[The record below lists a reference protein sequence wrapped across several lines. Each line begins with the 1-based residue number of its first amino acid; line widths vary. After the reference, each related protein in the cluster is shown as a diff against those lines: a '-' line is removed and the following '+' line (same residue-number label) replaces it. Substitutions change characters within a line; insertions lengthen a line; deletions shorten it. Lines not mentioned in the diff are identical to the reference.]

1 MSSKPILI
9 VESPSKA
16 KTISKYLGG
25 EYEVMASVGH
35 IKDLPKKEL
44 GVDVDNDF
52 ATVEDVLP
60 DKKPF
65 MKEFKSLAKKTDRIV
80 IATDPDRE
88 GEAIAAHI
96 ASEVEAS
103 KLSRVQFTEITK
115 EGVEEGMNNPREID
129 SDLVAARQTR
139 RIIDRL
145 VGYKVSR
152 VLWSTLK
159 KNMKFVKVSLSA
171 GRVQSSALR
180 IIVERERLR
189 QAFHSAL
196 YYDLKAN
203 LQTKDNPF
211 SATLIRVDGKR
222 LATGKDFDPNTG
234 QLKKHDA
241 LLLSKAQADELV
253 KELKDGPWTIK
264 DVEEKIKNSH
274 PKPPF
279 TTSTLQQEAARKL
292 RSSARKTM
300 RTAQRLYEQ
309 GFITYMRT
317 DSTTLSAEGI
327 NGARNE
333 IVSRFGQEYLPEQA
347 RTYAT
352 KVKNAQEAHEA
363 IRPAGVTFTT
373 VDKVRAAIDEDAAKL
388 YDLIRKRTLA
398 SQMKSAKVKQ
408 IAVTIENQKTEFRAN
423 GKVILFPGYMA
434 AYVESTD
441 RRSGITED
449 QESILPDLAKGQ
461 PLTCNELT
469 ADTHATK
476 PPARFTEAS
485 LVKELEAQGIGRP
498 STFANIIDTIIYRTY
513 VTNNRG
519 QLTPTFLGIAV
530 TQLLENHFTSL
541 VDSQFTANMEDGLDA
556 ISRGEL
562 DAVPFMKE
570 FYFGSNDQI
579 GLESMLDDKIDI
591 GKACSVQLDYD
602 GDPIEIR
609 VGQYGP
615 FVQQGETRK
624 SVPADVYLG
633 DLNVDK
639 ALEILNQEINEDRE
653 LGKDSDSG
661 EMVLVKNG
669 PYGPYVQ
676 LGETSKRKGIP
687 KGTPADDIDLEMAL
701 KLLSLPRILGKFP
714 DSDEDVKADYGRFG
728 PYVTAG
734 KGKNGTIPPA
744 MSPLTIE
751 LAEALELIKNR
762 NSGPQKL
769 RTLGDHPQTGESLVL
784 KTGRYGPYLTDG
796 KFNASLPRDTDPE
809 KITLEEG
816 VEIINKKRAA
826 PPRKKRRKAKK
837 KTKKSTKKK

>member
-1 MSSKPILI
+1 MSAKPILI

-25 EYEVMASVGH
+25 KYEVMACVGH
-35 IKDLPKKEL
+35 IKDLPKTDL

-52 ATVEDVLP
+52 AITEEVLD

-65 MKEFKSLAKKTDRIV
+65 MKELRKLAKQTDQIV
-80 IATDPDRE
+80 VATDPDRE

-96 ASEVEAS
+96 ASEVDPE
-103 KLSRVQFTEITK
+103 KISRVLFTEITK
-115 EGVEEGMNNPREID
+115 EGIEEGMNEIHAID
-129 SDLVAARQTR
+129 TDLVEARTAR

-159 KNMKFVKVSLSA
+159 KNMKFVQVSLSA
-171 GRVQSSALR
+171 GRVQSAALK
-180 IIVERERLR
+180 IIIERERLR

-196 YYDLKAN
+196 YYDLKAE
-203 LQTKDNPF
+203 LQAKDDAF
-211 SATLIRVDGKR
+211 GATLIRVDGKR
-222 LATGKDFDPNTG
+222 IATGKDFDPNTG
-234 QLKKHDA
+234 NLKNDKV

-253 KELKDGPWTIK
+253 KELNKGDFTVSDI
-264 DVEEKIKNSH
+264 EEKIKNSH

-300 RTAQRLYEQ
+300 RTAQRLYER

-317 DSTTLSAEGI
+317 DSTTLSEEGL

-333 IVSRFGQEYLPEQA
+333 IMSRFGKEYLPDSP
-347 RTYAT
+347 RSYAT

-363 IRPAGVTFTT
+363 IRPAGVTFSSVDT
-373 VDKVRAAIDEDAAKL
+373 VRSTIDEDAAKL

-398 SQMKSAKVKQ
+398 SQMTSAKVKQ
-408 IAVTIENQKTEFRAN
+408 IAVTIENQKSEFRAN

-441 RRSGITED
+441 KRSGVTED
-449 QESILPDLAKGQ
+449 QESILPDMEKGQ
-461 PLTCNELT
+461 TLVCNTLT
-469 ADTHATK
+469 ADEHMTK

-485 LVKELEAQGIGRP
+485 LVKELEARGIGRP
-498 STFANIIDTIIYRTY
+498 STFASIIDIIVKRTY
-513 VTNNRG
+513 VQRDRG
-519 QLTPTFLGIAV
+519 KLTPTFLGLAV
-530 TQLLENHFTSL
+530 TQLLENHFATL
-541 VDSQFTANMEDGLDA
+541 VDSEFTANMEDDLDA
-556 ISRGEL
+556 ISRGEV
-562 DAVPFMKE
+562 DAVPFMKA
-570 FYFGSNDQI
+570 FYFGSDDLK
-579 GLESMLDDKIDI
+579 GLENMLEDKVDI
-591 GKACSVQLDYD
+591 GKACSVQLDHD
-602 GDPIEIR
+602 GEPIEVR

-615 FVQQGETRK
+615 FVQQGEVRK
-624 SVPADVYLG
+624 SIPADVFLG

-653 LGKDSDSG
+653 LGKDEDSG
-661 EMVLVKNG
+661 ETVLIKNG

-687 KGTPADDIDLEMAL
+687 KGTSPADVDLEMGL
-701 KLLSLPRILGKFP
+701 KLLSLPRTLGKHP
-714 DSDEDVKADYGRFG
+714 ETGEDVKADYGRFG

-734 KGKNGTIPPA
+734 KGKNGTIPPT

-751 LAEALELIKNR
+751 LNEALELIKNR
-762 NSGPQKL
+762 NAGPQAL
-769 RTLGDHPQTGESLVL
+769 RTLGDHPTTGESLVI
-784 KTGRYGPYLTDG
+784 KSGRYGPYITDG
-796 KFNASLPRDTDPE
+796 KVNASLPRDTDHE
-809 KITLEEG
+809 TMTLDDG
-816 VEIINKKRAA
+816 VALIDKKRAA
-826 PPRKKRRKAKK
+826 PPRKKKRKTGKK
-837 KTKKSTKKK
+837 KKK

>member
-1 MSSKPILI
+1 MSAKPILI

-25 EYEVMASVGH
+25 KYEVMACVGH
-35 IKDLPKKEL
+35 IKDLPKTDL

-52 ATVEDVLP
+52 AITEEVLD

-65 MKEFKSLAKKTDRIV
+65 MKELRKLAKQTDQIV
-80 IATDPDRE
+80 VATDPDRE

-96 ASEVEAS
+96 ASEVDPE
-103 KLSRVQFTEITK
+103 KISRVLFTEITK
-115 EGVEEGMNNPREID
+115 EGIEEGMNEIHAID
-129 SDLVAARQTR
+129 TDLVEARTAR

-159 KNMKFVKVSLSA
+159 KNMKFVQVSLSA
-171 GRVQSSALR
+171 GRVQSAALK
-180 IIVERERLR
+180 IIIERERLR

-196 YYDLKAN
+196 YYDLKAE
-203 LQTKDNPF
+203 LQAKDDAF
-211 SATLIRVDGKR
+211 GATLIRVDGKR
-222 LATGKDFDPNTG
+222 IATGKDFDPNTG
-234 QLKKHDA
+234 NLKNDKV

-253 KELKDGPWTIK
+253 KELNKGDFTVSDI
-264 DVEEKIKNSH
+264 EEKIKNSH

-300 RTAQRLYEQ
+300 RTAQRLYER

-317 DSTTLSAEGI
+317 DSTTLSEEGL

-333 IVSRFGQEYLPEQA
+333 IMSRFGKEYLPDSP
-347 RTYAT
+347 RSYAT

-363 IRPAGVTFTT
+363 IRPAGVTFSSVDT
-373 VDKVRAAIDEDAAKL
+373 VRSTIDEDAAKL

-398 SQMKSAKVKQ
+398 SQMTSAKVKQ
-408 IAVTIENQKTEFRAN
+408 IAVTIENQKSEFRAN

-441 RRSGITED
+441 KRSGVTED
-449 QESILPDLAKGQ
+449 QESILPDMEKDQTLV
-461 PLTCNELT
+461 CNTLT
-469 ADTHATK
+469 ADEHMTK

-485 LVKELEAQGIGRP
+485 LVKELEARGIGRP
-498 STFANIIDTIIYRTY
+498 STFASIIDIIVKRTY
-513 VTNNRG
+513 VQRDRG
-519 QLTPTFLGIAV
+519 KLTPTFLGLAV
-530 TQLLENHFTSL
+530 TQLLENHFATL
-541 VDSQFTANMEDGLDA
+541 VDSEFTANMEDDLDA
-556 ISRGEL
+556 ISRGEV
-562 DAVPFMKE
+562 DAVPFMKA
-570 FYFGSNDQI
+570 FYFGSDDLK
-579 GLESMLDDKIDI
+579 GLENMLEDKVDI
-591 GKACSVQLDYD
+591 GKACSVQLDHD
-602 GDPIEIR
+602 GGPIEVR

-615 FVQQGETRK
+615 FVQQGEVRK
-624 SVPADVYLG
+624 SIPADVFLG

-653 LGKDSDSG
+653 LGKDEDSG
-661 EMVLVKNG
+661 ETVLIKNG

-687 KGTPADDIDLEMAL
+687 KGTSPADVDLEMGL
-701 KLLSLPRILGKFP
+701 KLLSLPRTLGKHP
-714 DSDEDVKADYGRFG
+714 ETGEDVKADYGRFG

-734 KGKNGTIPPA
+734 KGKNGTIPPT

-751 LAEALELIKNR
+751 LNEALELIKNR
-762 NSGPQKL
+762 NAGPQAL
-769 RTLGDHPQTGESLVL
+769 RTLGDHPTTGESLVI
-784 KTGRYGPYLTDG
+784 KSGRYGPYITDG
-796 KFNASLPRDTDPE
+796 KVNASLPRDTDHE
-809 KITLEEG
+809 TMTLDDG
-816 VEIINKKRAA
+816 VALIDKKRAA
-826 PPRKKRRKAKK
+826 PPRKKKRKTGKK
-837 KTKKSTKKK
+837 KKK

>member
-1 MSSKPILI
+1 MSIKPLLI

-16 KTISKYLGG
+16 KTISKYLDG
-25 EYEVMASVGH
+25 EYTVMACVGH

-44 GVDVDNDF
+44 GVDVENNF
-52 ATVEDVLP
+52 AITEEILP
-60 DKKPF
+60 DKSSF
-65 MKEFKSLAKKTDRIV
+65 MKEFKTLAKKTSQIV

-96 ASEVEAS
+96 ASEVD
-103 KLSRVQFTEITK
+103 KDKISRVQFTEITK
-115 EGVEEGMNNPREID
+115 EGVEEGMNEIHNID
-129 SDLVAARQTR
+129 QDLVEARTAR

-159 KNMKFVKVSLSA
+159 KNMKFVEVSLSA
-171 GRVQSSALR
+171 GRVQSAALR

-196 YYDLKAN
+196 YYDLKAE
-203 LQTKDNPF
+203 LQAGDNSF
-211 SATLIRVDGKR
+211 SATLVRVDGKR
-222 LATGKDFDPNTG
+222 IAVGKDFDPNTG
-234 QLKKHDA
+234 NLKNDKV

-253 KELKDGPWTIK
+253 KELTNGNWTVSN
-264 DVEEKIKNSH
+264 VEEKIKNSN

-300 RTAQRLYEQ
+300 RMAQRLYEQ

-317 DSTTLSAEGI
+317 DSTNLSAEGI

-333 IVSRFGQEYLPEQA
+333 IMSRFGKEYLPDQA
-347 RTYAT
+347 RVYAT

-363 IRPAGVTFTT
+363 IRPAGVTFVP
-373 VDKVRAAIDEDAAKL
+373 VDKVRSAIDEETARL
-388 YDLIRKRTLA
+388 YNLIRKRTLA

-408 IAVTIENQKTEFRAN
+408 IAVFIENQKSEFRAN

-441 RRSGITED
+441 QRNGVTED
-449 QESILPDLAKGQ
+449 QETILPNLEKDQDLN
-461 PLTCNELT
+461 CNALIAE
-469 ADTHATK
+469 DHETK

-485 LVKELEAQGIGRP
+485 LVKELEAKGIGRP
-498 STFANIIDTIIYRTY
+498 STFANIIDTIVYRTY
-513 VTNNRG
+513 VTRDQG
-519 QLTPTFLGIAV
+519 KLTPTFLGIAV

-541 VDSQFTANMEDGLDA
+541 VDSQFTANMENGLDA

-562 DAVPFMKE
+562 ESIPFMKE
-570 FYFGSNDQI
+570 FYFGSESVK
-579 GLESMLDDKIDI
+579 GLETMLDEKVDI
-591 GKACSVQLDYD
+591 GRACSVKLDYD
-602 GDPIEIR
+602 GDSIEVR

-624 SVPADVYLG
+624 SVPKDVFLG
-633 DLNVDK
+633 DLNVEK

-653 LGKDSDSG
+653 LGKDTDSG
-661 EMVLVKNG
+661 ETVLVKNG

-687 KGTPADDIDLEMAL
+687 KGTIAEEVDLEMGL
-701 KLLSLPRILGKFP
+701 KLLSLPRTLGKHP
-714 DSDEDVKADYGRFG
+714 ETGEEVKADYGRFG

-734 KGKNGTIPPA
+734 KGKNGTIPPT

-751 LAEALELIKNR
+751 LVEAVELISKR
-762 NSGPQKL
+762 NSGPQEL
-769 RTLGDHPQTGESLVL
+769 RILGDHTETGESLVI
-784 KTGRYGPYLTDG
+784 KSGRYGPYITDG
-796 KFNASLPRDTDPE
+796 KVNASLPQDADPE

-816 VEIINKKRAA
+816 VVLIDKKRAA
-826 PPRKKRRKAKK
+826 PPRKKRRKSNKK
-837 KTKKSTKKK
+837 KMK

>member
-1 MSSKPILI
+1 MSAKPILI

-25 EYEVMASVGH
+25 KYEVMACVGH
-35 IKDLPKKEL
+35 IKDLPKTDL

-52 ATVEDVLP
+52 AITEEVLD

-65 MKEFKSLAKKTDRIV
+65 MKELRKLAKQTDQIV
-80 IATDPDRE
+80 VATDPDRE

-96 ASEVEAS
+96 ASEVDPE
-103 KLSRVQFTEITK
+103 KISRVLFTEITK
-115 EGVEEGMNNPREID
+115 EGIEEGMNEIHAID
-129 SDLVAARQTR
+129 TDLVEARTAR

-159 KNMKFVKVSLSA
+159 KNMKFVQVSLSA
-171 GRVQSSALR
+171 GRVQSAALK
-180 IIVERERLR
+180 IIIERERLR

-196 YYDLKAN
+196 YYDLKAE
-203 LQTKDNPF
+203 LQAKDDAF
-211 SATLIRVDGKR
+211 GATLIRVDGKR
-222 LATGKDFDPNTG
+222 IATGKDFDPNTG
-234 QLKKHDA
+234 NLKNDKV

-253 KELKDGPWTIK
+253 KELNKGDFTVSDI
-264 DVEEKIKNSH
+264 EEKIKNSH

-300 RTAQRLYEQ
+300 RTAQRLYER

-317 DSTTLSAEGI
+317 DSTTLSEEGL

-333 IVSRFGQEYLPEQA
+333 IMSRFGKEYLPDSP
-347 RTYAT
+347 RSYAT

-363 IRPAGVTFTT
+363 IRPAGVTFSSVDT
-373 VDKVRAAIDEDAAKL
+373 VRSTIDEDAAKL

-398 SQMKSAKVKQ
+398 SQMTSAKVKQ
-408 IAVTIENQKTEFRAN
+408 IAVTIENQKSEFRAN

-441 RRSGITED
+441 KRSGVTED
-449 QESILPDLAKGQ
+449 QESILPDMEKDQTLV
-461 PLTCNELT
+461 CNTLT
-469 ADTHATK
+469 ADEHMTK

-485 LVKELEAQGIGRP
+485 LVKELEARGIGRP
-498 STFANIIDTIIYRTY
+498 STFASIIDIIVKRTY
-513 VTNNRG
+513 VQRDRG
-519 QLTPTFLGIAV
+519 KLTPTFLGLAV
-530 TQLLENHFTSL
+530 TQLLENHFTTL
-541 VDSQFTANMEDGLDA
+541 VDSEFTANMEDDLDA
-556 ISRGEL
+556 ISRGEV
-562 DAVPFMKE
+562 DAVPFMKA
-570 FYFGSNDQI
+570 FYFGSDDLK
-579 GLESMLDDKIDI
+579 GLENMLEDKVDI
-591 GKACSVQLDYD
+591 GKACSVQLDHD
-602 GDPIEIR
+602 GEPIEVR

-615 FVQQGETRK
+615 FVQQGEVRK
-624 SVPADVYLG
+624 SIPADVFLG

-653 LGKDSDSG
+653 LGKDEDSG
-661 EMVLVKNG
+661 ETVLIKNG

-687 KGTPADDIDLEMAL
+687 KGTSPADVDLEMGL
-701 KLLSLPRILGKFP
+701 KLLSLPRTLGKHP
-714 DSDEDVKADYGRFG
+714 ETGEDVKADYGRFG

-734 KGKNGTIPPA
+734 KGKNGTIPPT

-751 LAEALELIKNR
+751 LNEALELIKNR
-762 NSGPQKL
+762 NAGPQAL
-769 RTLGDHPQTGESLVL
+769 RTLGDHPTTGESLVI
-784 KTGRYGPYLTDG
+784 KSGRYGPYITDG
-796 KFNASLPRDTDPE
+796 KVNASLPRDTDHE
-809 KITLEEG
+809 TMTLDDG
-816 VEIINKKRAA
+816 VALIDKKRAA
-826 PPRKKRRKAKK
+826 PPRKKKRKTGKK
-837 KTKKSTKKK
+837 KKK

>member
-1 MSSKPILI
+1 MSAKPILI

-25 EYEVMASVGH
+25 KYEVMACVGH
-35 IKDLPKKEL
+35 IKDLPKTDL

-52 ATVEDVLP
+52 AITEEVLD

-65 MKEFKSLAKKTDRIV
+65 MKELRKLAKQTDQIV
-80 IATDPDRE
+80 VATDPDRE

-96 ASEVEAS
+96 ASEVDPE
-103 KLSRVQFTEITK
+103 KISRVLFTEITK
-115 EGVEEGMNNPREID
+115 EGIEEGMNEIHAID
-129 SDLVAARQTR
+129 ADLVEARTAR

-159 KNMKFVKVSLSA
+159 KNMKFVQVSLSA
-171 GRVQSSALR
+171 GRVQSAALK
-180 IIVERERLR
+180 IIIERERLR

-196 YYDLKAN
+196 YYDLKAE
-203 LQTKDNPF
+203 LQAKDDAF
-211 SATLIRVDGKR
+211 DATLIRVDGKR
-222 LATGKDFDPNTG
+222 IATGKDFDPNTG
-234 QLKKHDA
+234 NLKNDKV

-253 KELKDGPWTIK
+253 KELNKGDFTVSDI
-264 DVEEKIKNSH
+264 EEKIKNSH

-300 RTAQRLYEQ
+300 RTAQRLYER

-317 DSTTLSAEGI
+317 DSTTLSEEGL

-333 IVSRFGQEYLPEQA
+333 IMSRFGKEYLPDSP
-347 RTYAT
+347 RSYAT

-363 IRPAGVTFTT
+363 IRPAGVTFSSVDT
-373 VDKVRAAIDEDAAKL
+373 VRSTIDEDAAKL

-398 SQMKSAKVKQ
+398 SQMTSAKVKQ
-408 IAVTIENQKTEFRAN
+408 IAVTIENQKSEFRAN

-441 RRSGITED
+441 KRSGVTED
-449 QESILPDLAKGQ
+449 QETILPDMEKSQTLA
-461 PLTCNELT
+461 CNTLT
-469 ADTHATK
+469 AEEHATK

-485 LVKELEAQGIGRP
+485 LVKELEARGIGRP
-498 STFANIIDTIIYRTY
+498 STFASIIDIIVKRTY
-513 VTNNRG
+513 VQRDRG
-519 QLTPTFLGIAV
+519 KLTPTFLGLAV
-530 TQLLENHFTSL
+530 TQLLENHFATL
-541 VDSQFTANMEDGLDA
+541 VDSEFTANMEDDLDA
-556 ISRGEL
+556 ISRGEV
-562 DAVPFMKE
+562 DAVPFMKA
-570 FYFGSNDQI
+570 FYFGSDDLK
-579 GLESMLDDKIDI
+579 GLENMLEDKVDI
-591 GKACSVQLDYD
+591 GKACSVQLDHD
-602 GDPIEIR
+602 GEPIEVR

-615 FVQQGETRK
+615 FVQQGEVRK
-624 SVPADVYLG
+624 SIPADVFLG

-653 LGKDSDSG
+653 LGKDDESG
-661 EMVLVKNG
+661 EIVLLKNG

-687 KGTPADDIDLEMAL
+687 KGTSPADVDLEMAL
-701 KLLSLPRILGKFP
+701 KLLSLPRILGKHP
-714 DSDEDVKADYGRFG
+714 ETGEDVKADYGRFG

-734 KGKNGTIPPA
+734 KGKNGTIPPT

-751 LAEALELIKNR
+751 LNEALELIKNR
-762 NSGPQKL
+762 NAGPQAL
-769 RTLGDHPQTGESLVL
+769 RTLGDHPTTGESLVI
-784 KTGRYGPYLTDG
+784 KSGRYGPYITDG
-796 KFNASLPRDTDPE
+796 KVNASLPRDTDHE
-809 KITLEEG
+809 TMTLDDG
-816 VEIINKKRAA
+816 VALIDKKRAA
-826 PPRKKRRKAKK
+826 PPRKKKRKTGKK
-837 KTKKSTKKK
+837 KKK

>member
-1 MSSKPILI
+1 MSAKPILI

-25 EYEVMASVGH
+25 KYEVMACVGH
-35 IKDLPKKEL
+35 IKDLPKTDL

-52 ATVEDVLP
+52 AITEEVLD

-65 MKEFKSLAKKTDRIV
+65 MKELRKLAKQTDQIV
-80 IATDPDRE
+80 VATDPDRE

-96 ASEVEAS
+96 ASEVDPE
-103 KLSRVQFTEITK
+103 KISRVLFTEITK
-115 EGVEEGMNNPREID
+115 EGIEEGMNEIHAID
-129 SDLVAARQTR
+129 TNLVEARTAR

-159 KNMKFVKVSLSA
+159 KNMKFVQVSLSA
-171 GRVQSSALR
+171 GRVQSAALK
-180 IIVERERLR
+180 IIIERERLR

-196 YYDLKAN
+196 YYDLKAE
-203 LQTKDNPF
+203 LQAKDDAF
-211 SATLIRVDGKR
+211 DATLIRVDGKR
-222 LATGKDFDPNTG
+222 IATGKDFDPNTG
-234 QLKKHDA
+234 NLKNDKV

-253 KELKDGPWTIK
+253 KELNKGDFTVSDI
-264 DVEEKIKNSH
+264 EEKIKNSH

-300 RTAQRLYEQ
+300 RTAQRLYER

-317 DSTTLSAEGI
+317 DSTTLSEEGL

-333 IVSRFGQEYLPEQA
+333 IMSRFGKEYLPDSP
-347 RTYAT
+347 RSYAT

-363 IRPAGVTFTT
+363 IRPAGVTFSSVDT
-373 VDKVRAAIDEDAAKL
+373 VRSTIDEDAAKL

-398 SQMKSAKVKQ
+398 SQMTSAKVKQ
-408 IAVTIENQKTEFRAN
+408 IAVTIENQKSEFRAN

-441 RRSGITED
+441 KRSGVTED
-449 QESILPDLAKGQ
+449 QETILPDMEKSQTLA
-461 PLTCNELT
+461 CNTLT
-469 ADTHATK
+469 AEEHATK

-485 LVKELEAQGIGRP
+485 LVKELEARGIGRP
-498 STFANIIDTIIYRTY
+498 STFASIIDIIVKRTY
-513 VTNNRG
+513 VQRDRG
-519 QLTPTFLGIAV
+519 KLTPTFLGLAV
-530 TQLLENHFTSL
+530 TQLLENHFTTL
-541 VDSQFTANMEDGLDA
+541 VDSEFTANMEDDLDA
-556 ISRGEL
+556 ISRGEV
-562 DAVPFMKE
+562 DAVPFMKA
-570 FYFGSNDQI
+570 FYFGSDDLK
-579 GLESMLDDKIDI
+579 GLENMLEDKVDI
-591 GKACSVQLDYD
+591 GKACSVQLDHD
-602 GDPIEIR
+602 GEPIEVR

-615 FVQQGETRK
+615 FVQHGEVRK
-624 SVPADVYLG
+624 SIPADVFLG

-653 LGKDSDSG
+653 LGKDDESG
-661 EMVLVKNG
+661 EMVLLKNG

-687 KGTPADDIDLEMAL
+687 KGTSPADVDLEMAL
-701 KLLSLPRILGKFP
+701 KLLSLPRILGKHP
-714 DSDEDVKADYGRFG
+714 ETGEEVKADYGRFG

-734 KGKNGTIPPA
+734 KGKNGTIPPT

-751 LAEALELIKNR
+751 LNEALELIKNR
-762 NSGPQKL
+762 NAGPQAL
-769 RTLGDHPQTGESLVL
+769 RTLGDHPTTGESLVI
-784 KTGRYGPYLTDG
+784 KSGRYGPYITDG
-796 KFNASLPRDTDPE
+796 KVNASLPRDTDHE
-809 KITLEEG
+809 TMTLDDG
-816 VEIINKKRAA
+816 VALIDKKRAA
-826 PPRKKRRKAKK
+826 PPRKKKRKTGKK
-837 KTKKSTKKK
+837 KKK

>member
-1 MSSKPILI
+1 MSIKPLLI

-16 KTISKYLGG
+16 KTISKYLDG
-25 EYEVMASVGH
+25 EYTVMACVGH

-44 GVDVDNDF
+44 GVDVENNF
-52 ATVEDVLP
+52 AITEEILP
-60 DKKPF
+60 DKSSF
-65 MKEFKSLAKKTDRIV
+65 MKEFKTLAKKTSQIV

-96 ASEVEAS
+96 ASEVD
-103 KLSRVQFTEITK
+103 KDKISRVQFTEITK
-115 EGVEEGMNNPREID
+115 EGVEEGMNEIHNID
-129 SDLVAARQTR
+129 QDLVEARTAR

-159 KNMKFVKVSLSA
+159 KNMKFVEVSLSA
-171 GRVQSSALR
+171 GRVQSAALR

-196 YYDLKAN
+196 YYDLKAE
-203 LQTKDNPF
+203 LQAGDNSF
-211 SATLIRVDGKR
+211 SATLVRVDGKR
-222 LATGKDFDPNTG
+222 IAVGKDFDPNTG
-234 QLKKHDA
+234 NLKNDKV
-241 LLLSKAQADELV
+241 LLLSKAQAAELV
-253 KELKDGPWTIK
+253 KELTNGNWTVSN
-264 DVEEKIKNSH
+264 VEEKIKNSN

-300 RTAQRLYEQ
+300 RMAQRLYEQ

-317 DSTTLSAEGI
+317 DSTNLSAEGI

-333 IVSRFGQEYLPEQA
+333 IMSRFGKEYLPDQA
-347 RTYAT
+347 RVYAT

-363 IRPAGVTFTT
+363 IRPAGVTFVP
-373 VDKVRAAIDEDAAKL
+373 VDKVRSAIDEDTARL

-398 SQMKSAKVKQ
+398 SQMTSAKVKQ
-408 IAVTIENQKTEFRAN
+408 IAVFIENQKSEFRAN

-441 RRSGITED
+441 QRNGVTED
-449 QESILPDLAKGQ
+449 QETILPNLEKDQDLN
-461 PLTCNELT
+461 CNALIAE
-469 ADTHATK
+469 DHETK

-485 LVKELEAQGIGRP
+485 LVKELEAKGIGRP
-498 STFANIIDTIIYRTY
+498 STFANIIDTIVYRTY
-513 VTNNRG
+513 VTRDQG
-519 QLTPTFLGIAV
+519 KLTPTFLGIAV

-541 VDSQFTANMEDGLDA
+541 VDSQFTANMENGLDA

-562 DAVPFMKE
+562 ESIPFMKE
-570 FYFGSNDQI
+570 FYFGSESVK
-579 GLESMLDDKIDI
+579 GLETMLDEKVDI
-591 GKACSVQLDYD
+591 GRACSVKLDYD
-602 GDPIEIR
+602 GDSIEVR

-624 SVPADVYLG
+624 SVPKDVFLG
-633 DLNVDK
+633 DLNVEK

-653 LGKDSDSG
+653 LGKDTDSG
-661 EMVLVKNG
+661 ETVLVKNG

-687 KGTPADDIDLEMAL
+687 KGTIAEEVDLEMGL
-701 KLLSLPRILGKFP
+701 KLLSLPRILGKHP
-714 DSDEDVKADYGRFG
+714 ETGEEVKADYGRFG

-734 KGKNGTIPPA
+734 KGKNGTIPPT

-751 LAEALELIKNR
+751 LVEAVELISKR
-762 NSGPQKL
+762 NSGPQEL
-769 RTLGDHPQTGESLVL
+769 RILGDHTETGESLVI
-784 KTGRYGPYLTDG
+784 KSGRYGPYITDG
-796 KFNASLPRDTDPE
+796 KVNASLPRDADPE

-816 VEIINKKRAA
+816 VVLIDKKRAA
-826 PPRKKRRKAKK
+826 PPRKKRRK
-837 KTKKSTKKK
+837 STKKKMK

>member
-1 MSSKPILI
+1 MSAKPILI

-25 EYEVMASVGH
+25 KYEVMACVGH
-35 IKDLPKKEL
+35 IKDLPKTDL

-52 ATVEDVLP
+52 AITEEVLD

-65 MKEFKSLAKKTDRIV
+65 MKELRKLAKQTDQIV
-80 IATDPDRE
+80 VATDPDRE

-96 ASEVEAS
+96 ASEVDPE
-103 KLSRVQFTEITK
+103 KISRVLFTEITK
-115 EGVEEGMNNPREID
+115 EGIEEGMNEIHAID
-129 SDLVAARQTR
+129 TNLVEARTAR

-159 KNMKFVKVSLSA
+159 KNMKFVQVSLSA
-171 GRVQSSALR
+171 GRVQSAALK
-180 IIVERERLR
+180 IIIERERLR

-196 YYDLKAN
+196 YYDLKAE
-203 LQTKDNPF
+203 LQAKDDAF
-211 SATLIRVDGKR
+211 DATLIRVDGKR
-222 LATGKDFDPNTG
+222 IATGKDFDPNTG
-234 QLKKHDA
+234 NLKNDKV

-253 KELKDGPWTIK
+253 KELNKGDFTVSDI
-264 DVEEKIKNSH
+264 EEKVKNSH

-300 RTAQRLYEQ
+300 RTAQRLYER

-317 DSTTLSAEGI
+317 DSTTLSEEGL

-333 IVSRFGQEYLPEQA
+333 IMSRFGKEYLPDSP
-347 RTYAT
+347 RSYAT

-363 IRPAGVTFTT
+363 IRPAGVTFSSVDT
-373 VDKVRAAIDEDAAKL
+373 VRSTIDEDAAKL

-398 SQMKSAKVKQ
+398 SQMTSAKVKQ
-408 IAVTIENQKTEFRAN
+408 IAVTIENQKSEFRAN

-441 RRSGITED
+441 KRSGVTED
-449 QESILPDLAKGQ
+449 QESILPDMEKDQTLV
-461 PLTCNELT
+461 CNTLT
-469 ADTHATK
+469 ADEHVTK

-485 LVKELEAQGIGRP
+485 LVKELETRGIGRP
-498 STFANIIDTIIYRTY
+498 STFASIIDIIVKRTY
-513 VTNNRG
+513 VQRDRG
-519 QLTPTFLGIAV
+519 KLTPTFLGLAV
-530 TQLLENHFTSL
+530 TQLLENHFTTL
-541 VDSQFTANMEDGLDA
+541 VDSEFTANMEDDLDA
-556 ISRGEL
+556 ISRGEV
-562 DAVPFMKE
+562 DAVPFMKA
-570 FYFGSNDQI
+570 FYFGSDDLK
-579 GLESMLDDKIDI
+579 GLENMLEDKVDI
-591 GKACSVQLDYD
+591 GKACSVQLDHD
-602 GDPIEIR
+602 GEPIEVR

-615 FVQQGETRK
+615 FVQHGEVRK
-624 SVPADVYLG
+624 SIPADVFLG

-653 LGKDSDSG
+653 LGKDDESG
-661 EMVLVKNG
+661 EMVLLKNG

-687 KGTPADDIDLEMAL
+687 KGTSPADVDLEMAL
-701 KLLSLPRILGKFP
+701 KLLSLPRILGKHP
-714 DSDEDVKADYGRFG
+714 ETGEEVKADYGRFG

-734 KGKNGTIPPA
+734 KGKNGTIPPT

-751 LAEALELIKNR
+751 LNEALELIKNR
-762 NSGPQKL
+762 NAGPQAL
-769 RTLGDHPQTGESLVL
+769 RTLGDHPTTGESLVI
-784 KTGRYGPYLTDG
+784 KSGRYGPYITDG
-796 KFNASLPRDTDPE
+796 KVNASLPRDTDHE
-809 KITLEEG
+809 TMTLDDG
-816 VEIINKKRAA
+816 VALIDKKRAA
-826 PPRKKRRKAKK
+826 PPRKKKRKTGKK
-837 KTKKSTKKK
+837 KKK